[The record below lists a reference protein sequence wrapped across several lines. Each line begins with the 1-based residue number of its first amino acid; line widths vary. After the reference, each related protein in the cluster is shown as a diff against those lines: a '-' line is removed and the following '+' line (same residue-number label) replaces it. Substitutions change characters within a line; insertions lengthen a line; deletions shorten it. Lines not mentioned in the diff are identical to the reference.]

1 MKNIILLLLLISTNA
16 YSDMNDCAKITNL
29 DDKNYCMATYSGSS
43 TFCEKLKS
51 FERKT
56 QCMRMVVAFQRK
68 AQYSTIKQKE
78 KQEE

>member
-1 MKNIILLLLLISTNA
+1 
-16 YSDMNDCAKITNL
+16 MNDCAKMTSQ